1 MHVGIGELT
10 RVQVQTAVQ
19 RIARIAIQIGEGTS
33 CIREAQMCT
42 SRNVGSFKG
51 SSIATHL
58 NGDVLSRHVNALNV
72 HVLIEEV
79 PLLVVLSRHG
89 TLATLDGLAELQLHS
104 SIVRIGGNRLRS
116 GAELVSRGD
125 ALHHHVAN
133 DTLVATG
140 YSIHLIGGVG
150 GSIVDGDS
158 RGGLVGNLH
167 DGIAITALVERG

>member
-10 RVQVQTAVQ
+10 RVHVQTTVQ
-19 RIARIAIQIGEGTS
+19 GTAGIASHVGEGTLS
-33 CIREAQMCT
+33 IREAEIST
-42 SRNVGSFKG
+42 SRDVGSSEG
-51 SSIATHL
+51 RSIATHL
-58 NGDVLSRHVNALNV
+58 NGDVLSRDVDGV
-72 HVLIEEV
+72 RDV

-89 TLATLDGLAELQLHS
+89 TFTTLDGFAEAQRQG
-104 SIVRIGGNRLRS
+104 SIVGIAIDGLRIRL
-116 GAELVSRGD
+116 ELVSRGN

-167 DGIAITALVERG
+167 DGIAISALVERG